1 MVARASRWTACGS
14 GPCRGHAPWLLD
26 PEEVVVA
33 AEGAAT
39 GALFARD
46 CYESGVLGVSVALGH
61 QRLVRVEL

>member
-1 MVARASRWTACGS
+1 
-14 GPCRGHAPWLLD
+14 LD